1 MNIPDTHYVR
11 LVFKIDAYITKPY
24 IDIWNALK
32 RECEY
37 NNAND
42 EIVKEWLTMCKTE
55 SICNLPYLDCSEG
68 GIGYNNIINKQ
79 IRFRPFYSDISGFRD
94 NYIVFDVQNG
104 NEEKWT
110 LDELDDL
117 IYGFVKYSSEYVIKE
132 CIEGVIEFVN
142 KNNFDDNYL

>member
-11 LVFKIDAYITKPY
+11 LVFRIDAYITKPY
-24 IDIWNALK
+24 IDIWIALK
-32 RECEY
+32 KECEY

-42 EIVKEWLTMCKTE
+42 EIVKEWLSMCKTE
-55 SICNLPYLDCSEG
+55 IVRNLPYLDCSEG
-68 GIGYNNIINKQ
+68 GIGYNNMINKQ

-94 NYIVFDVQNG
+94 NYIILDVQNG

-117 IYGFVKYSSEYVIKE
+117 IYGFVKYSSEYVMKE

>member
-1 MNIPDTHYVR
+1 MNIQDTHYVR
-11 LVFKIDAYITKPY
+11 LIFRIDAYITKPY

-32 RECEY
+32 KECEY

-42 EIVKEWLTMCKTE
+42 EIVKEWLIMCKTE
-55 SICNLPYLDCSEG
+55 SNRNLPYLNCSEG

-94 NYIVFDVQNG
+94 NYIIFDVQNG

-117 IYGFVKYSSEYVIKE
+117 IFGFIKYSSEYVMKE